1 MPRPGIQQSCAAA
14 VGDDRERIALR
25 ISDEVIRRLFGL
37 GLHLQGTAEMVHGPA
52 SVRLNVAIDVL
63 DTTIVEL
70 RKAIFAVVTGSTTAD
85 HDAQLSTTFN
95 APVSAARPNTS

>member
-25 ISDEVIRRLFGL
+25 INDEVIRRLFGL
-37 GLHLQGTAEMVHGPA
+37 GLHLQATAEMVDGPA
-52 SVRLNVAIDVL
+52 RARVNLAIDVL

-70 RKAIFAVVTGSTTAD
+70 RKAIFAVVIGATAD
-85 HDAQLSTTFN
+85 HDARLSTTFS
-95 APVSAARPNTS
+95 APVSAARPKTS